1 MNKVYI
7 IEYRFWDK
15 DTYQWIS
22 KVSQEGYS
30 NYEDAKKFCEER
42 AMNAGRTNMPMYFQN
57 VSCNGTRHEEYFI
70 HEIIIK

>member
-42 AMNAGRTNMPMYFQN
+42 AMNAGRCQKVLRRTSNERRKN
-57 VSCNGTRHEEYFI
+57 
-70 HEIIIK
+70 